1 MQTFIIQRLVNLRF
15 NFIVLQLKFLGQDT
29 WFVKPMLIFHI
40 FRTTNKYKRKSINV
54 SILSRQLLY

>member
-29 WFVKPMLIFHI
+29 WLVKPMLIFT
-40 FRTTNKYKRKSINV
+40 TTNKYKRKSINV
-54 SILSRQLLY
+54 SILSRKLLY